1 MSSTYRTFLRRLPAA
16 FLAGLVIWLLLRP
29 ALDGGVSWLA
39 QTLIRS
45 FEYPKVTRLVPVEH
59 RAEVRR
65 ADFRA
70 DSKIPAIPLT
80 TVHFNTIVLLAL
92 FLALPRP
99 FSRRQLERL
108 FMGWVVL
115 FLFQTVNLVAHVRF
129 MYATAFG
136 AWSTMHYSAFARNF
150 WGYLQYFTDLP
161 GQLSAPF
168 LIWIGF
174 DWDLF
179 TQIVTLRPSTAP
191 GKPGGGTKKTAPGGS
206 RRGKKKR

>member
-1 MSSTYRTFLRRLPAA
+1 MTDTYRTFLRRLPVA
-16 FLAGLVIWLLLRP
+16 FLAGLIIWLLVRP
-29 ALDGGVSWLA
+29 ALDGGVSGLT
-39 QTLIRS
+39 QILIRS
-45 FEYPKVTRLVPVEH
+45 FEYPKVTRLVVVEH

-65 ADFRA
+65 ADFRS
-70 DSKIPAIPLT
+70 DSKIPTIPLT

-108 FMGWVVL
+108 FMGWTVL
-115 FLFQTVNLVAHVRF
+115 FLLQTVNLVAHVGF

-136 AWSTMHYSAFARNF
+136 AWSTMHYSAAARNF

-174 DWDLF
+174 NWDLF
-179 TQIVTLRPSTAP
+179 MEIVTFRSSTATQ
-191 GKPGGGTKKTAPGGS
+191 KPSGGTKKPALRS
-206 RRGKKKR
+206 ARRRKKK